1 MNTGITF
8 SELLIHVSFSVG
20 IVMLIIGCCMMA
32 SPDLIIKAGRR
43 LNRWVSTDQFF
54 STLDRPQGSE
64 RFFYR
69 YHILSGASL
78 ALASLYI
85 FIAFMTGIDRGYVL
99 KIFASATANEWLTA
113 SIVFLC
119 RAFSVIIF
127 FTGLV
132 IMFRPSLLK
141 HLESW
146 SNKWFSV
153 DSSLKRLDLELK
165 APDRVFGQ
173 QPRLMGLLVTI
184 GSIYILIQLWDML

>member
-8 SELLIHVSFSVG
+8 SELLIHISFSAGV
-20 IVMLIIGCCMMA
+20 VMLIIGCCMLV

-54 STLDRPQGSE
+54 SNLDRPQGSE
-64 RFFYR
+64 KFFYR
-69 YHILSGASL
+69 YHIISGVLL

-85 FIAFMTGIDRGYVL
+85 FVTFIWGIDRGYVL
-99 KIFASATANEWLTA
+99 RIFASATANEWLTA
-113 SIVFLC
+113 SIIFLC
-119 RAFSVIIF
+119 RAFSTVIF
-127 FTGLV
+127 FIGLV

-146 SNKWFSV
+146 GNRWFAV
-153 DSSLKRLDLELK
+153 DSSLKRLDVQLK

-184 GSIYILIQLWDML
+184 GSLYILIQLWGML

>member
-8 SELLIHVSFSVG
+8 SELLIHISFSAGV
-20 IVMLIIGCCMMA
+20 VMLIIGCCMLV

-54 STLDRPQGSE
+54 SNLDRPQGSE
-64 RFFYR
+64 KFFYR
-69 YHILSGASL
+69 YHIISGVLL

-85 FIAFMTGIDRGYVL
+85 FVTFVWGIDRGYVL

-113 SIVFLC
+113 SIIFLC
-119 RAFSVIIF
+119 RAFSAVIF
-127 FTGLV
+127 FIGLV

-146 SNKWFSV
+146 GNKWFAV
-153 DSSLKRLDLELK
+153 DSSLKRLDVQLK

-184 GSIYILIQLWDML
+184 GSLYILIQLWGML